1 MSSPDLTKASA
12 MESTTRQH
20 ASLSTPATL
29 GGRALFLLLILDLS
43 YFINAMDRQVFAVL
57 LPDIK
62 TAYGLTGGQAGIIA
76 TIFTLGMGLAGIP
89 AGYLA
94 DRFGRKKIILISLVI
109 FSVSCALQAVAIGIA
124 DMTLWRVLS
133 GVGEGMQNAA
143 LFAAVGAYFSRNR
156 GFAIGSIS
164 TAFGLGAFTGPL
176 LGGAILSATGDW
188 RMPLI
193 VFGGIGLVILLMVL
207 VLVPQSVTEV
217 GRKQAPNTSSSSATT
232 NGGLKFLNRRV
243 VCAAFAAAAGGFTIY
258 GYLGL
263 YPTYLREAHGFTPSQ
278 AGWAASMFG
287 IGALGALVGGA
298 IADRVDQRRLNVAGF
313 LGIMILGVAIF
324 GFSTP
329 LSVQMVFS
337 LLLGVSFTGIV
348 YTNTSTLMQRSV
360 DVKYLG
366 RVSGLFVA
374 AMYIPASAS
383 GYFFAHM
390 RDSFGWQIAGIIQLT
405 VIPIIGLIA
414 MAAMGKAPVHAN
426 S

>member
-12 MESTTRQH
+12 MELSIGHR
-20 ASLSTPATL
+20 ASRPAPAQL

-62 TAYGLTGGQAGIIA
+62 VAFGLTGGQAGIIA

-94 DRFGRKKIILISLVI
+94 DRFGRRKIILISLVI
-109 FSVSCALQAVAIGIA
+109 FSVSCALQAVAVGII

-143 LFAAVGAYFSRNR
+143 LFAAVGAFFSRNR
-156 GFAIGSIS
+156 GFAIGSINA
-164 TAFGLGAFTGPL
+164 AFGVGAFTGPL

-188 RMPLI
+188 RMPLF

-217 GRKQAPNTSSSSATT
+217 GRNQERNTSPSSVTT
-232 NGGLKFLNRRV
+232 NAGTNFLNRRV
-243 VCAAFAAAAGGFTIY
+243 VCAGFAAAAGGFTIY

-263 YPTYLREAHGFTPSQ
+263 YPTYLRDAHGFTASQ

-298 IADRVDQRRLNVAGF
+298 IADRVDQRLLNVAGF
-313 LGIMILGVAIF
+313 VGIMVLGAAIF
-324 GFSTP
+324 GFTTP
-329 LSVQMVFS
+329 LAVQMTLS
-337 LLLGVSFTGIV
+337 LLLGVAFTGIV

-360 DVKYLG
+360 DAKYVG

-374 AMYIPASAS
+374 AMYIPASIS

-390 RDSFGWQIAGIIQLT
+390 RDIFGWQTAGIIQLT

-414 MAAMGKAPVHAN
+414 MAAMGKTPARTNP
-426 S
+426 